1 MQYSRWSKN
10 FPSPEKQRKGQHCCW
25 LFGAKFHWT
34 WQKFIFALVPT
45 NILGPKANISIREF
59 FTVVAQHQHKWKSIS
74 WRSALL
80 LWFVRS
86 PSTCKHVW
94 IGMLI
99 KISSNFIGQYKQEF
113 QFLYFSPP
121 IEFKLKSL
129 FFLLSVSVE
138 RGHSGWWLNSWIQV
152 VSLYFEN
159 VWKDLFFLL
168 LSADFQNDSLPMMS
182 QSACTIL
189 NRPGNDGYN

>member
-1 MQYSRWSKN
+1 MLVVWCKVSLNLTKIYFRTCPNKYSRPESKY
-10 FPSPEKQRKGQHCCW
+10 
-25 LFGAKFHWT
+25 FHSG
-34 WQKFIFALVPT
+34 I
-45 NILGPKANISIREF
+45 